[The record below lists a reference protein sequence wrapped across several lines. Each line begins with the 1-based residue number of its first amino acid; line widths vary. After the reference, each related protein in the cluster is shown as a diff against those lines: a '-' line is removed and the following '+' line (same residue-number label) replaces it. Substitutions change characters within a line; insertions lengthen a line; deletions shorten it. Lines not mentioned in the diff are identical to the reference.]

1 MRGLRLDRKRDLPQL
16 FPGPEARLGG
26 GRFRQRKLAV
36 DHGAQAPLEDEP
48 HDGGEIGAGPHA
60 RTQNRKMLPEDE
72 AIVEFEVVAAA
83 VAVGS
88 GVFVGGIGVGEGA
101 TVGGTDVAAT
111 PQPDAVISSAS
122 ASKTN
127 PMDFFTI

>member
-1 MRGLRLDRKRDLPQL
+1 VSTGNTTDPGKDVGL
-16 FPGPEARLGG
+16 G
-26 GRFRQRKLAV
+26 
-36 DHGAQAPLEDEP
+36 
-48 HDGGEIGAGPHA
+48 
-60 RTQNRKMLPEDE
+60 T
-72 AIVEFEVVAAA
+72 VVA

-88 GVFVGGIGVGEGA
+88 SVFVGGIGVDEGA
-101 TVGGTDVAAT
+101 TVGGTEVEAT